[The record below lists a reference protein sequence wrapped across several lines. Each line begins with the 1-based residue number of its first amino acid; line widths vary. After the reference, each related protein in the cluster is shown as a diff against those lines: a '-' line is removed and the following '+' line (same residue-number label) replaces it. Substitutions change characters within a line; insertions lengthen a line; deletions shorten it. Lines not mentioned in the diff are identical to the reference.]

1 MTKEQFLTELEECLV
16 EEIPQAE
23 LLDTLNYYRDYF
35 REEELRGKTEEEIL
49 TSLGSPRLIAHSI
62 QDAHEDAVTGTPEGY
77 YDAEDE
83 TFRGEGEVTP
93 SDRMKVL
100 AGNARTFAIV
110 LAVVVVSFFLIRA
123 LFPIILFGVIAMW
136 IYNMF
141 RS

>member
-1 MTKEQFLTELEECLV
+1 MTKEQFLTELEECLA

-62 QDAHEDAVTGTPEGY
+62 QDAHEDAVTGTTEGY

-83 TFRGEGEVTP
+83 TFRGEGEMTP
-93 SDRMKVL
+93 SDKMKVL
-100 AGNARTFAIV
+100 AGNAKTFAIV
-110 LAVVVVSFFLIRA
+110 LAVIVVSFFLIRA
-123 LFPIILFGVIAMW
+123 LFPIILVGIIAMW